1 MIPREERI
9 NSLPGPST
17 LNNLNSS
24 TIGRYGWF
32 LAKNNNISTNLCPP
46 PPYPLPLSHSPPGIL
61 SPSSAPSMWCCFQFC
76 CFDPKNRLVGGF
88 NPFEKYMKS
97 MILKLDHFPNFRGEK
112 KNIWNHHPAVYFPAM
127 FAGVFAESFCG
138 ALLPEHRSFVSGQP
152 EDFRVSRLI
161 FPQNLVGFQPIYAN
175 IWMTKIWQSFPKQW
189 TMMKDVVDIWL
200 ITFDLKPRKRGDTES
215 ICFKMLLS
223 IDGSKIRAVQICI
236 NVNFGRIL
244 PTASNMCSTS
254 FKRTRQEPK
263 LSGKMLYWKFIGAK
277 FHCWANLP
285 PIIRSNRRYQY
296 SNFLG
301 RTKMPTELT
310 TNLDI
315 SEPSALWSLDFW
327 VFCELLR
334 DLIWELP
341 RTPIRL
347 HRSRHLF
354 G

>member
-1 MIPREERI
+1 MPTPSLSTASQ
-9 NSLPGPST
+9 SLPSRNFKPFFSPFNVMLLSILLFWPKKPSCW
-17 LNNLNSS
+17 
-24 TIGRYGWF
+24 WF
-32 LAKNNNISTNLCPP
+32 Q
-46 PPYPLPLSHSPPGIL
+46 PL
-61 SPSSAPSMWCCFQFC
+61 W
-76 CFDPKNRLVGGF
+76 KVY
-88 NPFEKYMKS
+88 EKYDS
-97 MILKLDHFPNFRGEK
+97 QIGSFPQFSGWK

-175 IWMTKIWQSFPKQW
+175 IWMTRIWQSFPKQW
-189 TMMKDVVDIWL
+189 TMMKNVVDIWL
-200 ITFDLKPRKRGDTES
+200 ITFDLKPRKRGDTEN

-223 IDGSKIRAVQICI
+223 IDGSKISAVQICI

-263 LSGKMLYWKFIGAK
+263 LSGKMLYWKFIAAK

-315 SEPSALWSLDFW
+315 SEPSAFWSLDFW
-327 VFCELLR
+327 VFCKLLR